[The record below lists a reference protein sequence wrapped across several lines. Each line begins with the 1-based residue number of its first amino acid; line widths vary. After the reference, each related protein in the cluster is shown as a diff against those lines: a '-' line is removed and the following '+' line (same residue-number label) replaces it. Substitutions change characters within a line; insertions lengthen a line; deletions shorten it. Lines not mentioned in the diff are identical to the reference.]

1 MAWWIE
7 DANLSFPVSVR
18 WTPSPPMSLAVNLVF
33 TKHNLLSML
42 HLFVIEMVVVVMV
55 VVVVVL
61 TVVMVLVFEVV

>member
-7 DANLSFPVSVR
+7 DASLSFPVSVR

-42 HLFVIEMVVVVMV
+42 HLFVIEMVVGHGGGCSGFDGGDGVGV
-55 VVVVVL
+55 
-61 TVVMVLVFEVV
+61 